1 MSWQRIPVCARSRSS
16 AGGARLDRTCEI
28 AGVDVRSLQRRKAGQ
43 VLELGDGQPLAVR
56 SIPAHALTQV
66 EREMNVQVANDPRF
80 ADKPPASIVPA
91 LADEVLYLAKETSV
105 RLDVRGR
112 RQTTH
117 LGRPR
122 SGAGRR
128 STSWLRSSATVSVC
142 T

>member
-1 MSWQRIPVCARSRSS
+1 M
-16 AGGARLDRTCEI
+16 
-28 AGVDVRSLQRRKAGQ
+28 
-43 VLELGDGQPLAVR
+43 LELGDGKPLAVR

-66 EREMNVQVANDPRF
+66 EREMNVQVANYPRF
-80 ADKPPASIVPA
+80 ADKPPGSIVPA

-105 RLDVRGR
+105 RLDVRER

-117 LGRPR
+117 RGRPW
-122 SGAGRR
+122 SGAGTR